1 MVHEINVGVYDLE
14 PKEIR
19 AGTSGS
25 YGVERMRFIFG
36 EEWTGLTKTV
46 TFYPVMGKPV
56 SVLLTSEEIDIPH
69 EATAKTGVIRFA
81 VEGSVSGRVIR
92 SFPGRMYVAETVK
105 GSGLPSQTPTPTET
119 EQIKDYAKSAADSA
133 AAAASDMAEIKSDI
147 AAGKIKGDKGD
158 KGDRG
163 EKGEKGEKGDKGDK
177 GEKGDR
183 GEKGEKGDKG
193 DTGATGAAG
202 AQGVSG
208 VYVGSGDMPEG
219 YNVQIDIDG
228 DAPLYNPVA
237 KTASMTQSVGVDTGG
252 KLYTAPGGGGGS
264 AEAVLYTE
272 QTLTNAQKA
281 QARTNIG
288 VDLTGYQKTADA
300 DAKYLPL
307 AGGKANGAI
316 IAPSFQTGG
325 SNTAYFQT
333 KKLRGEGT
341 DTTYYHAVDWGYLMH
356 NMVDFHEY
364 GGVWNFYKN
373 TVGRADSGTL
383 VGKIDDE
390 GWNGGAKL
398 SGVPTAPTAEKGT
411 NTTQIAT
418 TEFVAAAV
426 PTADIT
432 ANTAARHSHDNKQLL
447 DTYNQ
452 TNVNLS
458 DAVTKRHSHDNKTA
472 LDTITAAKISKWD
485 GQKSIEIVDELP
497 SVLTANT
504 VYLVY

>member
-1 MVHEINVGVYDLE
+1 
-14 PKEIR
+14 
-19 AGTSGS
+19 
-25 YGVERMRFIFG
+25 MRFIFG

-158 KGDRG
+158 KG
-163 EKGEKGEKGDKGDK
+163 
-177 GEKGDR
+177 
-183 GEKGEKGDKG
+183 EKGEKGDKG

-228 DAPLYNPVA
+228 NAPLYNPVA
-237 KTASMTQSVGVDTGG
+237 KTASMTQSVGVDTDG

-264 AEAVLYTE
+264 TTVDTE
-272 QTLTNAQKA
+272 MSDTSENPVMNKTIKA
-281 QARTNIG
+281 Y
-288 VDLTGYQKTADA
+288 VDGSIPTDA
-300 DAKYLPL
+300 I
-307 AGGKANGAI
+307 N
-316 IAPSFQTGG
+316 
-325 SNTAYFQT
+325 
-333 KKLRGEGT
+333 
-341 DTTYYHAVDWGYLMH
+341 
-356 NMVDFHEY
+356 
-364 GGVWNFYKN
+364 
-373 TVGRADSGTL
+373 
-383 VGKIDDE
+383 
-390 GWNGGAKL
+390 
-398 SGVPTAPTAEKGT
+398 
-411 NTTQIAT
+411 
-418 TEFVAAAV
+418 
-426 PTADIT
+426 
-432 ANTAARHSHDNKQLL
+432 ANTAARHTHSNKALLDSYAQTEANLASAVSSKHSHGNKALLDSYNQTNANLSDAVTKKHSHDNKQLL

-458 DAVTKRHSHDNKTA
+458 DAVTKKHAHDNKAA

>member
-158 KGDRG
+158 KG
-163 EKGEKGEKGDKGDK
+163 
-177 GEKGDR
+177 
-183 GEKGEKGDKG
+183 EKGEKGDKG
-193 DTGATGAAG
+193 DTGATGATG

-237 KTASMTQSVGVDTGG
+237 KTASMTQSVGVDTDG

-264 AEAVLYTE
+264 TTVDTE
-272 QTLTNAQKA
+272 MSDTSENPVMNKTIKA
-281 QARTNIG
+281 Y
-288 VDLTGYQKTADA
+288 VDGSIPTDA
-300 DAKYLPL
+300 I
-307 AGGKANGAI
+307 N
-316 IAPSFQTGG
+316 
-325 SNTAYFQT
+325 
-333 KKLRGEGT
+333 
-341 DTTYYHAVDWGYLMH
+341 
-356 NMVDFHEY
+356 
-364 GGVWNFYKN
+364 
-373 TVGRADSGTL
+373 
-383 VGKIDDE
+383 
-390 GWNGGAKL
+390 
-398 SGVPTAPTAEKGT
+398 
-411 NTTQIAT
+411 
-418 TEFVAAAV
+418 
-426 PTADIT
+426 
-432 ANTAARHSHDNKQLL
+432 ANTAARHTHSNKALLDSYTQTEANLASAVSSKHSHGNKALLDSYNQTNVNLSDAVTKKHSHDNKQLL

-472 LDTITAAKISKWD
+472 LDTITAEKISKWD

>member
-1 MVHEINVGVYDLE
+1 MIHEINVGVYDLE

-158 KGDRG
+158 KGD
-163 EKGEKGEKGDKGDK
+163 
-177 GEKGDR
+177 
-183 GEKGEKGDKG
+183 KGEKGDKG

-237 KTASMTQSVGVDTGG
+237 KTASMTQSVGVDTDG

-264 AEAVLYTE
+264 VTVDTE
-272 QTLTNAQKA
+272 MSDTSENPVMNKTIKA
-281 QARTNIG
+281 Y
-288 VDLTGYQKTADA
+288 VDDSIPTDA
-300 DAKYLPL
+300 I
-307 AGGKANGAI
+307 N
-316 IAPSFQTGG
+316 
-325 SNTAYFQT
+325 
-333 KKLRGEGT
+333 
-341 DTTYYHAVDWGYLMH
+341 
-356 NMVDFHEY
+356 
-364 GGVWNFYKN
+364 
-373 TVGRADSGTL
+373 
-383 VGKIDDE
+383 
-390 GWNGGAKL
+390 
-398 SGVPTAPTAEKGT
+398 
-411 NTTQIAT
+411 
-418 TEFVAAAV
+418 
-426 PTADIT
+426 
-432 ANTAARHSHDNKQLL
+432 ANTAARHSHSNKALLDSYAQTEANLASAVSSKHSHGNKALLDSYNQTNANLSDAVTKKHSHDNKQLL

-472 LDTITAAKISKWD
+472 LDTITAEKISKWD

>member
-119 EQIKDYAKSAADSA
+119 EQIKDYAQSAAESA

-158 KGDRG
+158 R
-163 EKGEKGEKGDKGDK
+163 GEKGDKG
-177 GEKGDR
+177 E
-183 GEKGEKGDKG
+183 KG

-208 VYVGSGDMPEG
+208 VYVGSGDMPAG

-237 KTASMTQSVGVDTGG
+237 KTASMTQSVGVDTDG

-264 AEAVLYTE
+264 ADAVLYTE
-272 QTLTNAQKA
+272 QTLTDAQKA

-307 AGGKANGAI
+307 AGGTATGTI
-316 IAPSFQTGG
+316 IAPSFQTGDG
-325 SNTAYFQT
+325 DTAYFQT
-333 KKLRGEGT
+333 KKMRGQGV
-341 DTTYYHAVDWGYLMH
+341 DTSYYHAVDWGYLNH

-373 TVGRADSGTL
+373 IAGTANGGML
-383 VGKIDDE
+383 VGKIDNN

-398 SGVPTAPTAEKGT
+398 SGTPTAPTAAKGT

-432 ANTAARHSHDNKQLL
+432 ASTAARHSHDNKQLL

-458 DAVTKRHSHDNKTA
+458 DAVTKKHAHDNNAA
-472 LDTITAAKISKWD
+472 LDTITAEKISKWD